1 LQQSD
6 KFIEESII
14 MVTIKN
20 LIHQLKAKLLVVL
33 LLTPFTGFAQSYPN
47 KPITIVVPFVAG
59 GSTDVTARAIGQKL
73 SVQLGKTIVIDN
85 KPGGGSTIGVSFVA
99 KSQPDGYT
107 LLFTTIS
114 MAINAGLRP
123 KMNYDTLKDIQ
134 PIIQISSLPLVL
146 VVNPNL
152 PPKTF
157 QEFIAYAKSNPGK
170 LNYASSGSGTSPH
183 LAGEMFKT
191 MTGTSLTHIPYK
203 GNAPVLNDLL
213 AGQVDAHFGLVPGML
228 PYIKSGKLR
237 PLAVTTK
244 TRVASLP
251 DVPTIMESG
260 YSNYEIN
267 SWQGLFAPANTPPEI
282 IAKLNELT
290 NQILN
295 DPEFR
300 AILAKEGS
308 EPVGGTTAQ
317 FTTHV
322 VNEVNKWA
330 KVVKESGAQAD

>member
-1 LQQSD
+1 MAYMKKIFDLWK
-6 KFIEESII
+6 KF
-14 MVTIKN
+14 
-20 LIHQLKAKLLVVL
+20 LALAVL
-33 LLTPFTGFAQSYPN
+33 MSAPVFALAQAYPN

-73 SVQLGKTIVIDN
+73 STQLGQPVVVEN
-85 KPGGGSTIGVSFVA
+85 KPGGGSTIGVAYVA
-99 KSQPDGYT
+99 KAPPDGYT

-114 MAINAGLRP
+114 MAINASLRP
-123 KMNYDTLKDIQ
+123 KLSYDSIKDLQ
-134 PIIQISSLPLVL
+134 PIVQISSLPLVL
-146 VVNPNL
+146 VINPNL

-157 QEFIAYAKSNPGK
+157 QEFIAYAKANSGK

-191 MTGTSLTHIPYK
+191 MTGISMTHIPYK

-237 PLAVTTK
+237 ALAVTTK

-251 DVPTIMESG
+251 DVPTIMELG
-260 YSNYEIN
+260 YPNYEIN

-282 IAKLNELT
+282 ITRLNETT
-290 NQILN
+290 NRILS

-300 AILAKEGS
+300 AVLAKEGS
-308 EPVGGTTAQ
+308 DPVGGSVSQ
-317 FTTHV
+317 FSAHV
-322 VNEVNKWA
+322 VGEINKWA
-330 KVVKESGAQAD
+330 KVVKDSGAQAD

>member
-1 LQQSD
+1 MICLKKIFHCWK
-6 KFIEESII
+6 KFLALA
-14 MVTIKN
+14 VFTF
-20 LIHQLKAKLLVVL
+20 
-33 LLTPFTGFAQSYPN
+33 TPVIALAQAYPN

-73 SVQLGKTIVIDN
+73 STQLGQPIVVEN
-85 KPGGGSTIGVSFVA
+85 KPGAGSTIGVAYVA
-99 KSQPDGYT
+99 KAPPDGYT

-114 MAINAGLRP
+114 MAINASLRP
-123 KMNYDTLKDIQ
+123 KLTYDSIKDLQ

-146 VVNPNL
+146 VINPNL

-157 QEFIAYAKSNPGK
+157 QEFIAYAKANAGK

-191 MTGTSLTHIPYK
+191 MTGISMAHIPYK

-237 PLAVTTK
+237 ALAVTTK

-251 DVPTIMESG
+251 DVPTIMELG
-260 YSNYEIN
+260 YPNYEIN
-267 SWQGLFAPANTPPEI
+267 SWQGLFAPANTPPDI
-282 IAKLNELT
+282 ITKLNETT
-290 NQILN
+290 NRILS

-300 AILAKEGS
+300 AVLAKEGS
-308 EPVGGTTAQ
+308 DPVGGSVSQ
-317 FTTHV
+317 FSAHV
-322 VNEVNKWA
+322 LSEVNKWA
-330 KVVKESGAQAD
+330 KVVKDSGAQAD

>member
-1 LQQSD
+1 
-6 KFIEESII
+6 
-14 MVTIKN
+14 
-20 LIHQLKAKLLVVL
+20 
-33 LLTPFTGFAQSYPN
+33 
-47 KPITIVVPFVAG
+47 
-59 GSTDVTARAIGQKL
+59 
-73 SVQLGKTIVIDN
+73 
-85 KPGGGSTIGVSFVA
+85 
-99 KSQPDGYT
+99 
-107 LLFTTIS
+107 
-114 MAINAGLRP
+114 
-123 KMNYDTLKDIQ
+123 MNYDTLKDIQ

>member
-1 LQQSD
+1 MICLKKISSCWK
-6 KFIEESII
+6 KFLALAVFTFTPV
-14 MVTIKN
+14 MV
-20 LIHQLKAKLLVVL
+20 L
-33 LLTPFTGFAQSYPN
+33 AQAYPN

-73 SVQLGKTIVIDN
+73 STQLGQPIVVEN
-85 KPGGGSTIGVSFVA
+85 KPGAGSTIGVAYVA
-99 KSQPDGYT
+99 KAPADGYT

-114 MAINAGLRP
+114 MAINASLRP
-123 KMNYDTLKDIQ
+123 KLTYDSIKDLQ

-146 VVNPNL
+146 VINPNL

-157 QEFIAYAKSNPGK
+157 QEFITYAKANAGK

-191 MTGTSLTHIPYK
+191 MTGISMTHIPYK

-237 PLAVTTK
+237 ALAVTTK

-251 DVPTIMESG
+251 DVPTIMELG
-260 YSNYEIN
+260 YPNYEIN
-267 SWQGLFAPANTPPEI
+267 SWQGLFAPANTPPDI
-282 IAKLNELT
+282 ITKLNDTT
-290 NQILN
+290 NRILS

-300 AILAKEGS
+300 AVLAKEGS
-308 EPVGGTTAQ
+308 DPVGGSASQ

-330 KVVKESGAQAD
+330 KVVKDSGAQAD

>member
-1 LQQSD
+1 MICLKKIFHCWKQ
-6 KFIEESII
+6 FITLA
-14 MVTIKN
+14 VF
-20 LIHQLKAKLLVVL
+20 AF
-33 LLTPFTGFAQSYPN
+33 TPVITLAQAYPN

-73 SVQLGKTIVIDN
+73 STQLGQPIVVEN
-85 KPGGGSTIGVSFVA
+85 KPGAGSTIGVAYVA
-99 KSQPDGYT
+99 KAPSDGYT

-114 MAINAGLRP
+114 MAINASLRP
-123 KMNYDTLKDIQ
+123 KLTYDSIKDLQ

-146 VVNPNL
+146 VINPNL

-157 QEFIAYAKSNPGK
+157 QEFIAYAKANAGK

-191 MTGTSLTHIPYK
+191 MTGISMTHIPYK

-237 PLAVTTK
+237 ALAVTTK

-251 DVPTIMESG
+251 DVPTIMELG
-260 YSNYEIN
+260 YPNYEIN
-267 SWQGLFAPANTPPEI
+267 SWQGLFAPANTPPDI
-282 IAKLNELT
+282 ITKLNETT
-290 NQILN
+290 NRILS

-300 AILAKEGS
+300 AVLAKEGS
-308 EPVGGTTAQ
+308 DPVGGSISQ
-317 FTTHV
+317 FSTHV
-322 VNEVNKWA
+322 VSEVNKWA
-330 KVVKESGAQAD
+330 KVVKDSGAQAD

>member
-1 LQQSD
+1 M
-6 KFIEESII
+6 IC
-14 MVTIKN
+14 
-20 LIHQLKAKLLVVL
+20 LKKIFHCWKKLLALSVFS
-33 LLTPFTGFAQSYPN
+33 LTPVFALAQAYPN

-73 SVQLGKTIVIDN
+73 STQLGQPIVVEN
-85 KPGGGSTIGVSFVA
+85 KPGAGSTIGVAYVA
-99 KSQPDGYT
+99 KAPPDGYT

-114 MAINAGLRP
+114 MAINASLRP
-123 KMNYDTLKDIQ
+123 KLTYDSIKDLQ
-134 PIIQISSLPLVL
+134 PIVQISSLPLVL
-146 VVNPNL
+146 VINPSL

-157 QEFIAYAKSNPGK
+157 QEFIAYAKANAGK

-191 MTGTSLTHIPYK
+191 MTGISMTHIPYK

-237 PLAVTTK
+237 ALAVTTK

-251 DVPTIMESG
+251 DVPTIMELG
-260 YSNYEIN
+260 YPNYEIN
-267 SWQGLFAPANTPPEI
+267 SWQGLFAPANTPPDI
-282 IAKLNELT
+282 ITKLNETT
-290 NQILN
+290 NRILS

-300 AILAKEGS
+300 AVLAKEGS
-308 EPVGGTTAQ
+308 DPVGGSVSQ
-317 FTTHV
+317 FSAHV
-322 VNEVNKWA
+322 VSEVNKWA
-330 KVVKESGAQAD
+330 KVVKDSGAQAD

>member
-1 LQQSD
+1 
-6 KFIEESII
+6 
-14 MVTIKN
+14 MVLNRRLLPQWQTI
-20 LIHQLKAKLLVVL
+20 LLFNVL
-33 LLTPFTGFAQSYPN
+33 LFVPTLALTQPYPN

-73 SVQLGKTIVIDN
+73 STSLGKQVIVEN
-85 KPGGGSTIGVSFVA
+85 KPGGGSTIGVAFVA
-99 KSQPDGYT
+99 KSPPDGYT

-114 MAINAGLRP
+114 LAINAGLRP
-123 KMNYDTLKDIQ
+123 KLSYDTIKDLQ

-146 VVNPNL
+146 VINPNL
-152 PPKTF
+152 PPKTL
-157 QEFIAYAKSNPGK
+157 QEFIAYAKANPGK
-170 LNYASSGSGTSPH
+170 INYASSGSGTSPH

-191 MTGTSLTHIPYK
+191 MTGVSMMHIPYK

-237 PLAVTTK
+237 ALAVTTK

-251 DVPTIMESG
+251 DVPTIMELD
-260 YSNYEIN
+260 YPNYEIN
-267 SWQGLFAPANTPPEI
+267 SWQGLFAPANTSPEI
-282 IAKLNELT
+282 IAKLDEAT
-290 NQILN
+290 NRILS

-300 AILAKEGS
+300 AVLAKEGS
-308 EPVGGTTAQ
+308 EPVGGSVSQ

-322 VNEVNKWA
+322 TNEVNKWA

>member
-1 LQQSD
+1 
-6 KFIEESII
+6 
-14 MVTIKN
+14 
-20 LIHQLKAKLLVVL
+20 
-33 LLTPFTGFAQSYPN
+33 
-47 KPITIVVPFVAG
+47 
-59 GSTDVTARAIGQKL
+59 
-73 SVQLGKTIVIDN
+73 
-85 KPGGGSTIGVSFVA
+85 
-99 KSQPDGYT
+99 
-107 LLFTTIS
+107 
-114 MAINAGLRP
+114 
-123 KMNYDTLKDIQ
+123 
-134 PIIQISSLPLVL
+134 
-146 VVNPNL
+146 
-152 PPKTF
+152 
-157 QEFIAYAKSNPGK
+157 
-170 LNYASSGSGTSPH
+170 
-183 LAGEMFKT
+183 
-191 MTGTSLTHIPYK
+191 MTGTILTHIPYK

>member
-1 LQQSD
+1 MTYLKKILHCWK
-6 KFIEESII
+6 KFLALALFSFTP
-14 MVTIKN
+14 V
-20 LIHQLKAKLLVVL
+20 LVL
-33 LLTPFTGFAQSYPN
+33 AQAYPN

-73 SVQLGKTIVIDN
+73 STQLGQPIVVEN
-85 KPGGGSTIGVSFVA
+85 KPGAGSTIGVAYVA
-99 KSQPDGYT
+99 KAPPDGYT

-114 MAINAGLRP
+114 MAINASLRP
-123 KMNYDTLKDIQ
+123 KLTYDSIKDLQ
-134 PIIQISSLPLVL
+134 PIVQISSLPLVL
-146 VVNPNL
+146 VINPNL

-157 QEFIAYAKSNPGK
+157 QEFLAYAKANPGK

-191 MTGTSLTHIPYK
+191 MTGVSMAHIPYK

-237 PLAVTTK
+237 ALAVTTK

-251 DVPTIMESG
+251 DVPTIMELG
-260 YSNYEIN
+260 YPNYEIN
-267 SWQGLFAPANTPPEI
+267 SWQGLFAPANTPPDI
-282 IAKLNELT
+282 ITKLTETT
-290 NQILN
+290 NRILS

-300 AILAKEGS
+300 AVLAKEGS
-308 EPVGGTTAQ
+308 DPVGGSVSQ

-322 VNEVNKWA
+322 VGEVNKWA
-330 KVVKESGAQAD
+330 KVVKDSGAQAD

>member
-1 LQQSD
+1 M
-6 KFIEESII
+6 IC
-14 MVTIKN
+14 
-20 LIHQLKAKLLVVL
+20 LKKISYCWKKLLALAVFTFTPVMVL
-33 LLTPFTGFAQSYPN
+33 AQAYPN

-73 SVQLGKTIVIDN
+73 STQLGQPIVVEN
-85 KPGGGSTIGVSFVA
+85 KPGAGSTIGVAYVA
-99 KSQPDGYT
+99 KAPADGYT

-114 MAINAGLRP
+114 MAINASLRP
-123 KMNYDTLKDIQ
+123 KLTYDSIKDLQ

-146 VVNPNL
+146 VINPNL

-157 QEFIAYAKSNPGK
+157 QEFIAYAKANAGK

-191 MTGTSLTHIPYK
+191 MTGISMAHIPYK

-237 PLAVTTK
+237 ALAVTTK

-251 DVPTIMESG
+251 DVPTIMELG
-260 YSNYEIN
+260 YPNYEIN
-267 SWQGLFAPANTPPEI
+267 SWQGLFAPANTPPDI
-282 IAKLNELT
+282 VNKLNETT
-290 NQILN
+290 NRILS

-300 AILAKEGS
+300 AVLAKEGS
-308 EPVGGTTAQ
+308 DAVGGSASQ
-317 FTTHV
+317 FTAHV
-322 VNEVNKWA
+322 INEVNKWA
-330 KVVKESGAQAD
+330 KVVKDSGAQAD